1 MKLNRSNFKKQEKK
15 LKNHYKEKE
24 RLENFLEHIKS
35 CETIKDLL
43 DNPIYECE
51 RLRETLKGYYSFNL
65 CKKGGVIRLIFT
77 IDEYNNIVNL
87 IFISMNHYEDFKR
100 NI

>member
-1 MKLNRSNFKKQEKK
+1 MNAN
-15 LKNHYKEKE
+15 
-24 RLENFLEHIKS
+24 
-35 CETIKDLL
+35 DW
-43 DNPIYECE
+43 
-51 RLRETLKGYYSFNL
+51 ETLKGYYSFNL